1 LPLIAGAHQPKPQ
14 RESARSKIKLVL
26 LRFNIIEQISR
37 QYKCLNEPNKQ
48 LTINSMPKSSPS
60 IKEKISSLLKLI
72 VSNVYVKN
80 ILIALGISIAA
91 FFLVFLF
98 LNIFTRHG
106 RTYPVPDFVGLN
118 KQEVAELAE
127 EHNLRVSVTDSVF
140 IMTRRPGTVIEQNPE
155 PGTMVKSN
163 RKIFFIVNALNPQ
176 KVEMPNV
183 VGVTLRQAKAML
195 DLQGLSVGKLDFI
208 ADIAVNNVME
218 QRHNGSVI
226 EPGQMVPKGSTID
239 LLLGRG
245 LRGEQTALPQ
255 LIGLKLLEAKNLL
268 IEASLNLGQIR
279 FDETV
284 ETYKDSIEAKVYS
297 QYPAYDGPR
306 SISFGAR
313 VELWLT
319 LNESRIPKPKV
330 DGAIDST
337 YIKILEEEPI
347 EEVLE

>member
-1 LPLIAGAHQPKPQ
+1 MSNNSP
-14 RESARSKIKLVL
+14 
-26 LRFNIIEQISR
+26 RF
-37 QYKCLNEPNKQ
+37 
-48 LTINSMPKSSPS
+48 
-60 IKEKISSLLKLI
+60 KEKINALLNTMLK
-72 VSNVYVKN
+72 NVYVKN
-80 ILIALGISIAA
+80 ILIALGISVVS

-118 KQEVAELAE
+118 KNEVAQLARK
-127 EHNLRVSVTDSVF
+127 HDLRVSITDSVF
-140 IMTRRPGTVIEQNPE
+140 IMTRRPGTIIEQTPE

-176 KVEMPNV
+176 KVEMPNI

-195 DLQGLSVGKLDFI
+195 DLQGLTIGKLDFI

-218 QRHNGSVI
+218 QRHNGSEV
-226 EPGQMVPKGSTID
+226 EPGQMIPKGSTID

-245 LRGEQTALPQ
+245 LRGEQTALPP
-255 LIGLKLLEAKNLL
+255 LIGLKLHEAKNLL
-268 IEASLNLGQIR
+268 IEASLNLGPVR

-330 DGAIDST
+330 DGIIDST

>member
-1 LPLIAGAHQPKPQ
+1 
-14 RESARSKIKLVL
+14 
-26 LRFNIIEQISR
+26 
-37 QYKCLNEPNKQ
+37 
-48 LTINSMPKSSPS
+48 MPKSNPDF
-60 IKEKISSLLKLI
+60 KERISSLLKLI

-80 ILIALGISIAA
+80 ILIALGITVVS
-91 FFLVFLF
+91 FFLVFVF

-118 KQEVAELAE
+118 KQEVAKLAKK
-127 EHNLRVSVTDSVF
+127 HDLRVCITDSVF
-140 IMTRRPGTVIEQNPE
+140 IMTRRPGTVIEQSPD

-195 DLQGLSVGKLDFI
+195 DLQGLNIGKLDFI

-218 QRHNGSVI
+218 QRHNGSEI
-226 EPGQMVPKGSTID
+226 EPGQLIAKGSTID

-255 LIGLKLLEAKNLL
+255 LTGLKLHEAKNLL
-268 IEASLNLGQIR
+268 IEASLNLGQVR

-284 ETYKDSIEAKVYS
+284 ETYKDSIDAKVYS

-306 SISFGAR
+306 AISFGAR

-319 LNESRIPKPKV
+319 LNESRIPKPKI

-337 YIKILEEEPI
+337 YIKILKEEPI